1 MKSYWDK
8 IRNMKGLMDLTS
20 IGIANIV
27 GSAISAIFW
36 FYLASIIETEVYG
49 EISYLIA
56 IAGIASVISLLGSS
70 ATVTVYTA
78 KNVNILPALSIVSIS
93 TSFVAAIAL
102 LILFENPSLSIY
114 TIGYVIFNLGI
125 GELLGRKYYK
135 TYSKLFILQK
145 ILLVVLALIFYYI
158 IGPHGVILG
167 FGLSFLVFSHR
178 IVNSFRKGKVDFS
191 VLRPRRG
198 FIINSY
204 ILDLARVLS
213 NQTDKLIIAPV
224 FGLSLLGN
232 YHLGIQFLS
241 LLSILPSIVMQY
253 TLPQDASGNSK
264 GTLKKIT
271 IGFSVIFAI
280 IGIFVSPVVIP
291 ELFPK
296 YESAVDIVQ
305 IISVAVLPRTISLM
319 LLSKFLGTE
328 KSKWVVIG
336 IGIFL
341 TVQIPSLFI
350 LGEMFSVK
358 GIAWSLVLA
367 ETSQAV
373 FLLIVYKYFQNR

>member
-1 MKSYWDK
+1 MKSYWNK
-8 IRNMKGLMDLTS
+8 IKNMKGLMDLTS
-20 IGIANIV
+20 IGIANIA
-27 GSAISAIFW
+27 GSGISAMFW

-56 IAGIASVISLLGSS
+56 IAGIVSVISLLGSS

-78 KNVNILPALSIVSIS
+78 KNVNILPAVSVISIS

-102 LILFENPSLSIY
+102 LILFENPSLGFY
-114 TIGYVIFNLGI
+114 VIGYVIFNLSI

-135 TYSKLFILQK
+135 KYAKFFILQK
-145 ILLVVLALIFYYI
+145 ILLVILALSFYHIF
-158 IGPHGVILG
+158 GPHGVILG
-167 FGLSFLVFSHR
+167 FGLSFLVFSPR
-178 IVNSFRKGKVDFS
+178 IINGFRKEKLDFS

-198 FIINSY
+198 FIVNSY
-204 ILDLARVLS
+204 ILDLSRAFS
-213 NQTDKLIIAPV
+213 GQTDKLIIAPI

-253 TLPQDASGNSK
+253 TLPQDASGNPK

-271 IGFSVIFAI
+271 IVISIIFAI
-280 IGIFVSPVVIP
+280 IGIFLSPFIIP

-296 YESAVDIVQ
+296 YENVVDIVQ
-305 IISVAVLPRTISLM
+305 IISLAVIPRTISLM
-319 LLSKFLGTE
+319 LMSKFLGTE
-328 KSKWVVIG
+328 KSKFVLIG
-336 IGIFL
+336 IGFFL
-341 TVQIPSLFI
+341 SVQIPSLLI
-350 LGEMFSVK
+350 LGEIFGVK

-373 FLLIVYKYFQNR
+373 FFLIAYKYLLNR